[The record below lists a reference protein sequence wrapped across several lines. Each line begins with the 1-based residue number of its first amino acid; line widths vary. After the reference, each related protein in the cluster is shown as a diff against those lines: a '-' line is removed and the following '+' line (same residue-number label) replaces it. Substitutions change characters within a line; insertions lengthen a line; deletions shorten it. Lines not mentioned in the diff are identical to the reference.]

1 MSAGGCFPGGT
12 VSEDDRKTGKTLCH
26 TAARIPP
33 AVQVSVTSKML
44 GPLHPHKP
52 SNSSHKPLTHSPLT
66 EGTLMPASPSRQC
79 CS

>member
-12 VSEDDRKTGKTLCH
+12 VGEDDGETGKTLCH

-44 GPLHPHKP
+44 GPSHP
-52 SNSSHKPLTHSPLT
+52 HKPLTHSPLT

>member
-12 VSEDDRKTGKTLCH
+12 VSEDDGETGKTLCH

-44 GPLHPHKP
+44 GPSHPHKP

>member
-12 VSEDDRKTGKTLCH
+12 VGEDDRETGETLCN

-33 AVQVSVTSKML
+33 PVQVSVASKML
-44 GPLHPHKP
+44 GP
-52 SNSSHKPLTHSPLT
+52 SRPLTHSPLT